1 MDSKED
7 KVADCGVCKSEEK
20 TRKRCRVEDVNGWGV
35 NVMTEKQIEAIKRI
49 FDKCIEVNK
58 KGRAEVFFDWH
69 PHTSQVDVS
78 IHVPNWNMNRKGK
91 SMIFYYARLDIEYD
105 YPSMDLYKLNTIEKE
120 LDKYI

>member
-1 MDSKED
+1 MED
-7 KVADCGVCKSEEK
+7 GKGCGV
-20 TRKRCRVEDVNGWGV
+20 NM
-35 NVMTEKQIEAIKRI
+35 MTENQIEAIKRI

-78 IHVPNWNMNRKGK
+78 IHVPNWNMNRKCK

-105 YPSMDLYKLNTIEKE
+105 YPNMNSYKLNTIEKE

>member
-7 KVADCGVCKSEEK
+7 KDTDCGVCKSEKK
-20 TRKRCRVEDVNGWGV
+20 TCKRYRVEYGKGCGV
-35 NVMTEKQIEAIKRI
+35 NMMTEKQIEAIKRI

-78 IHVPNWNMNRKGK
+78 IHVPNWNMNRKCK
-91 SMIFYYARLDIEYD
+91 SMTFYYARLDIGYD

>member
-7 KVADCGVCKSEEK
+7 KVADCGVCKPEEK
-20 TRKRCRVEDVNGWGV
+20 ACKRCRVEDSKGCGV
-35 NVMTEKQIEAIKRI
+35 NMMTEKQIEAIKRI

-78 IHVPNWNMNRKGK
+78 IHVPNWNMNRKCK
-91 SMIFYYARLDIEYD
+91 SMTFYYARLDIEYD

>member
-7 KVADCGVCKSEEK
+7 KVADFGICKSKKKACKGTVEDSKGCGV
-20 TRKRCRVEDVNGWGV
+20 NM
-35 NVMTEKQIEAIKRI
+35 MTEKQIEAIKRI

-78 IHVPNWNMNRKGK
+78 IHVPNWNMNKKCK

>member
-1 MDSKED
+1 MEDSKG
-7 KVADCGVCKSEEK
+7 CGV
-20 TRKRCRVEDVNGWGV
+20 NM
-35 NVMTEKQIEAIKRI
+35 MTEKQIEAIKRI

-91 SMIFYYARLDIEYD
+91 SMIFYYARLDIGYD

>member
-1 MDSKED
+1 MAVEDSKG
-7 KVADCGVCKSEEK
+7 CGV
-20 TRKRCRVEDVNGWGV
+20 NM
-35 NVMTEKQIEAIKRI
+35 MTEKQIEAIKRI

-78 IHVPNWNMNRKGK
+78 IHVPNWNMNRKCK
-91 SMIFYYARLDIEYD
+91 KMTFYYAGLDIEYD
-105 YPSMDLYKLNTIEKE
+105 YPSRDLYKLNTIEKE